1 MATNV
6 PTPKGIGKAETG
18 WAGAFSD
25 ESESSFGEKFA
36 PSVKLEATALA
47 RTVEGRERVQT
58 VMGAASRIYE
68 TLEFTHH
75 AQEGQRSY
83 LEWTARLRGGEPV
96 SGITVLTSDPDGK
109 ILNIA
114 IHHRPLPTM
123 LRFSAMLGQDL
134 AGKIEPSMFYDGP
147 PAKSA

>member
-6 PTPKGIGKAETG
+6 PTPKGISKTETG
-18 WAGAFSD
+18 WASAFSH

-36 PSVKLEATALA
+36 ASVKLEATALA

-68 TLEFTHH
+68 ALEFTRH

-109 ILNIA
+109 IVSIA
-114 IHHRPLPTM
+114 IHHRPLPAM
-123 LRFSAMLGQDL
+123 LHFSAMLGRDL

-147 PAKSA
+147 PVTTA

>member
-6 PTPKGIGKAETG
+6 PTPKGIGKTETG
-18 WAGAFSD
+18 WASAFSH

-68 TLEFTHH
+68 TLEFTRH

-109 ILNIA
+109 IVSIA
-114 IHHRPLPTM
+114 IHHRPLPAM
-123 LRFSAMLGQDL
+123 LRFSAMLGRDL

>member
-6 PTPKGIGKAETG
+6 PTPKGISKTETG
-18 WAGAFSD
+18 WASAFSH

-36 PSVKLEATALA
+36 ASVKLEATALA

>member
-1 MATNV
+1 MATKV
-6 PTPKGIGKAETG
+6 PTPKGVDKTEAG
-18 WAGAFSD
+18 WASAFSD

-109 ILNIA
+109 IVSIA
-114 IHHRPLPTM
+114 IHHRPLPAM
-123 LRFSAMLGQDL
+123 LHFSAMLGQDL
-134 AGKIEPSMFYDGP
+134 AGKIEPSMFYEAP
-147 PAKSA
+147 PVTTA

>member
-6 PTPKGIGKAETG
+6 PTPKGISKTETG
-18 WAGAFSD
+18 WASAFSH

-36 PSVKLEATALA
+36 ASVKLEATALA

-114 IHHRPLPTM
+114 IHHRPLPAM
-123 LRFSAMLGQDL
+123 LHFSAMLGRDL

>member
-6 PTPKGIGKAETG
+6 PTPKGISKTETG
-18 WAGAFSD
+18 WASAFSH

-36 PSVKLEATALA
+36 ASVKLEATALA

-68 TLEFTHH
+68 TLEFTRH

-109 ILNIA
+109 IVSIA
-114 IHHRPLPTM
+114 IHHRPLPAM
-123 LRFSAMLGQDL
+123 LHFSAMLGRDL

-147 PAKSA
+147 PVTTA